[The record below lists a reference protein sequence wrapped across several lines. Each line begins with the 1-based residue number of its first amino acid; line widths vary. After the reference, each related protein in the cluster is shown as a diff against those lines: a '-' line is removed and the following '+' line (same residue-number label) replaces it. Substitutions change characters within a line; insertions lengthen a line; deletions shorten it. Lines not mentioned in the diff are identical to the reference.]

1 MRKIY
6 VFTFITLFSIYYA
19 QESSLLKKN
28 MTGVQT
34 SLLALGVYNE
44 SLVSDKLVIRSEV
57 FMGLGALW
65 GGSFYPKT
73 GYVIIPSIGLA
84 PRYYYNIEK
93 RKARN
98 ANTRNNAA
106 NFLDI
111 TLTYNPGW
119 LSISNYDDAKVNDA
133 VFLIPNWGIRR
144 NFAKNFNYEFHV
156 GLGIG
161 KSLVKG
167 SDLDVVPSLGFRVG
181 YDF

>member
-1 MRKIY
+1 MKKNY
-6 VFTFITLFSIYYA
+6 VLIFAVLFSIYHA
-19 QESSLLKKN
+19 QESSLLRKN

-34 SLLALGVYNE
+34 SILALGMYNE
-44 SLVSDKLVIRSEV
+44 SLVSDKLVIRSEF
-57 FMGLGALW
+57 FMGLGAVW

-111 TLTYNPGW
+111 SLTYNPGW
-119 LSISNYDDAKVNDA
+119 LSISNYDAKVNDA